1 LLHLSH
7 FFLSFLFS
15 RSIFLWFYNLTKK
28 SFPILLYLQAT
39 GGPVNTAIMGN
50 WFPKKGRGL
59 VFGLWTCH
67 QYSGDIVAAFAG
79 AAILNSALNW

>member
-1 LLHLSH
+1 MLILYT
-7 FFLSFLFS
+7 FPFVFLPHP
-15 RSIFLWFYNLTKK
+15 
-28 SFPILLYLQAT
+28 PIPKAT

-67 QYSGDIVAAFAG
+67 QYTGDIVAAFAG

>member
-1 LLHLSH
+1 M
-7 FFLSFLFS
+7 
-15 RSIFLWFYNLTKK
+15 TKK